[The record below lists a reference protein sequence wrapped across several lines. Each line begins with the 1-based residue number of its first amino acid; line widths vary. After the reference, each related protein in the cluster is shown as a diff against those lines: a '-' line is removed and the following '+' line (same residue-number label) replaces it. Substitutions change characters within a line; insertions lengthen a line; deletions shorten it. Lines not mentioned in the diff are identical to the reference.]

1 MFVWLVDG
9 NLIWGRNIRAR
20 RGNRKEVKG
29 REGRKWKGK
38 SVIWKA

>member
-1 MFVWLVDG
+1 MG
-9 NLIWGRNIRAR
+9 EEYKG
-20 RGNRKEVKG
+20 KERQQEG